1 MKLIIDR
8 EWWLRG
14 EGGGMSRL
22 LRVEDRK
29 MCCVGSFALQILKM
43 RESQIEDAKTL
54 SDVRDTDCG
63 WPITLN
69 KVPIGSMSEFYSVN
83 DNLSISDDVREY
95 ALKKL
100 FAKLGV
106 VVEFTGPERM
116 EVNR

>member
-1 MKLIIDR
+1 MKFVIDR

-14 EGGGMSRL
+14 EGGSMSRL

-29 MCCVGSFALQILKM
+29 MCCVGSFALQILKL

-54 SDVRDTDCG
+54 ADIISY
-63 WPITLN
+63 PIKLEG
-69 KVPIGSMSEFYSVN
+69 KPIGSMSEIYTTN
-83 DNLSISDDVREY
+83 DNISISDDVREY
-95 ALKKL
+95 ALTKL

-106 VVEFTGPERM
+106 TVEFTGPERM